1 MINKPESG
9 LGPYE
14 VYVTSPQL
22 LDEIGVRLIDTG
34 AQVSLVKE
42 DSLKKSIPQRKYR
55 EINVRIQGINGK
67 DTHIKKGVLLLG
79 LGLLV
84 KYIFLHILP

>member
-1 MINKPESG
+1 VIHEDVQWKESDLMNKPESG

-22 LDEIGVRLIDTG
+22 LDEIGVGLIDTG

-42 DSLKKSIPQRKYR
+42 DSLKKSIPQSKYR
-55 EINVRIQGINGK
+55 EINVKI
-67 DTHIKKGVLLLG
+67 
-79 LGLLV
+79 
-84 KYIFLHILP
+84 